1 MKLNIYQRQTLIDA
15 AIIATGSVEGLFAL
29 AKRNNLSIT
38 AKLTD
43 GQTVEY
49 ELDDVVNAPV
59 RNYYAAKGI
68 SPATDIDR
76 NEYNELLYQT
86 GTLRPATIAP
96 PQINI
101 PGTDDKKIIDKLDE
115 ILWQIQTGQEVE
127 KPVSKRPL
135 TRIFKDQFSEVFA

>member
-15 AIIATGSVEGLFAL
+15 AIIATGSVEGVFAL

-38 AKLTD
+38 ATLTD

-49 ELDDVVNAPV
+49 ELEDVVNASIK
-59 RNYYAAKGI
+59 NNYAAKGI

-76 NEYNELLYQT
+76 KEYYELLYQT
-86 GTLRPATIAP
+86 GTRRPAVIAP
-96 PQINI
+96 PSINI
-101 PGTDDKKIIDKLDE
+101 PGTDEKHIIDKLDE

-135 TRIFKDQFSEVFA
+135 TRIFQNQFSEVFA